1 MERGALSCASAWIH
15 DAPFSHRSSFSRF
28 LRCVRFISREPG
40 VVGASDI
47 KRSDSC
53 APARRRSILQK
64 VSVDGAQTLP
74 VRRGAEFRLREAD
87 RADAAE
93 SARWAEEQDATLAKT
108 LCSRGPCDEMVR
120 RKEPWAR

>member
-74 VRRGAEFRLREAD
+74 VRRGAEFRLRE
-87 RADAAE
+87 RTE
-93 SARWAEEQDATLAKT
+93 LPPQSPPGGAEEQDATLAK
-108 LCSRGPCDEMVR
+108 
-120 RKEPWAR
+120 